1 MAPTFDDVR
10 RLAAEETG
18 LAVLA
23 TTRPDGSVHA
33 TVVNAGPLADPISA
47 RPSVGVVVRGDARNL
62 HHLRRTGRA
71 TLTFRRGWN
80 WVSVDGPVRIIPPGD
95 SSVDVP
101 ALLRSIFSAAGGTH
115 EDWAEFDRVMAAE
128 KRVAVL
134 IEPTRITG
142 NN

>member
-1 MAPTFDDVR
+1 MAPTFEDVR
-10 RLAAEETG
+10 RLAAAETG

-33 TVVNAGPLADPISA
+33 TVVNAGPLTDPITSQ
-47 RPSVGVVVRGDARNL
+47 PSVGVVVRGDARKLDHL
-62 HHLRRTGRA
+62 HRTGHA

-80 WVSVDGPVRIIPPGD
+80 WVSLDGPVRIISPGAPNI
-95 SSVDVP
+95 DVP
-101 ALLRSIFSAAGGTH
+101 ALLRAIFTAAGGTH

-134 IEPTRITG
+134 VEPTRITG
-142 NN
+142 NG

>member
-1 MAPTFDDVR
+1 MAPTFEDVR
-10 RLAAEETG
+10 RLAAAETG

-33 TVVNAGPLADPISA
+33 TVVNAGPLTDPITSQ
-47 RPSVGVVVRGDARNL
+47 PSVGVVVRGDARKL
-62 HHLRRTGRA
+62 DHLRRTGHA

-80 WVSVDGPVRIIPPGD
+80 WVSLDGPVRVIEPGAPNI
-95 SSVDVP
+95 DVP
-101 ALLRSIFSAAGGTH
+101 ALLRAIFTAAGGTH

-134 IEPTRITG
+134 VEPTRITG
-142 NN
+142 NG